1 VVTEPVFVMD
11 FGTCFSAAAVVAGGE
26 VQLIREPSTGSFSW
40 PSAVYLEAGR
50 LLAGSPAV
58 QRRNRDPAG
67 YRSELK
73 RYLGQDAAID
83 LGGRGYPVREL
94 VTAVI
99 GALKNAAEV
108 TAGTG
113 ISRAVLTVPA
123 SYGRADQRRRLL
135 ISAAEATGL
144 RTVELLPEPVA
155 AVFAPVMGQ
164 PPSPGDLVLVYDFG
178 GGTFDTAL
186 VRIGDG
192 QHEVLGSAALDD
204 CGGLDLD
211 AVLTSSLTASSGGW
225 MQTAFRGESR
235 PGGDSALRI
244 KLTIGETARSLKHQ
258 LSDTTEAEEFILPDA
273 SPARLTRQELG
284 ALAAPL
290 LDRTVECCRGLLK
303 RLDVAASD
311 LSVVVTV
318 GGSTRMPA
326 IADLVGHAFGRPVR
340 RADDPDLAVVQGAAQ
355 WARSHAVRKVPALP
369 RADGTTL
376 LRWMIPPGRLLRW
389 LVPPGSPY
397 EEGAPLARVRLDDGT
412 IWDLCASR
420 PGRVDQVLAETG
432 DAVSK
437 DRWLAVALEQPADG

>member
-1 VVTEPVFVMD
+1 MTEPVFVMD
-11 FGTCFSAAAVVAGGE
+11 FGTCFSAAAVVSGGE

-40 PSAVYLEAGR
+40 PSAVYLEGGR

-73 RYLGQDAAID
+73 RYLGQDADIH

-94 VTAVI
+94 VRAVI
-99 GALKNAAEV
+99 GALKNAAEE
-108 TAGTG
+108 TAGAS

-123 SYGRADQRRRLL
+123 SYGRADQRRALL

-186 VRIGDG
+186 VRIGAE

-211 AVLTSSLTASSGGW
+211 AVLTSSLTAGTGAW
-225 MQTAFRGESR
+225 LQTAFRGETR
-235 PGGDSALRI
+235 PAGDSAALRVR
-244 KLTIGETARSLKHQ
+244 LTIGDTARSLKHQ

-273 SPARLTRQELG
+273 SPARLTRRELA
-284 ALAAPL
+284 ALATPL

-303 RLDVAASD
+303 RLDVEATD

-318 GGSTRMPA
+318 GGSSRMPA
-326 IADLVGHAFGRPVR
+326 VTNLVERAFDRPVR

-355 WARSHAVRKVPALP
+355 WARSHAVRKVAALP
-369 RADGTTL
+369 RSDGTTL

-389 LVPPGSPY
+389 LVPLGAAF

-420 PGRVDQVLAETG
+420 PGRVEQVLAETG
-432 DAVSK
+432 DVVSR
-437 DRWLAVALEQPADG
+437 DRWLAVAHEQ